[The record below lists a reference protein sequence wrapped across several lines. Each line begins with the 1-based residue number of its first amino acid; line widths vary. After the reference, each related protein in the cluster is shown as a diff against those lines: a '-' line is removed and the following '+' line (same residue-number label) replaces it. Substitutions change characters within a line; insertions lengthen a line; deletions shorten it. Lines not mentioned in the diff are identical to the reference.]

1 MRKPFEEMRE
11 AEENQESQYFDDHD
25 EKKMN
30 LANAEE
36 EKILGEE
43 P

>member
-1 MRKPFEEMRE
+1 
-11 AEENQESQYFDDHD
+11 
-25 EKKMN
+25 MN

-43 P
+43 PWKHWWPIR